1 MVVKIIIIKSLMMK
15 MTILFVYYNFFYH
28 DNDYHNDEDI
38 GEDDTHCEKTEHSL
52 KEYVAG
58 KFPAARLEDK
68 RSIPT
73 LDQRLEK
80 ISTWKGSEKE
90 KEEDT
95 GQVPNYV
102 HPNTH
107 ISGHSES
114 QLNIVQDW

>member
-1 MVVKIIIIKSLMMK
+1 MK

-80 ISTWKGSEKE
+80 ISTWKGSEKRTLV
-90 KEEDT
+90 KSQTTSIPTHTYQVILKVNLTLSKT
-95 GQVPNYV
+95 GDF
-102 HPNTH
+102 
-107 ISGHSES
+107 
-114 QLNIVQDW
+114 LAL